1 MIHQIIKVEFKFFL
15 NCVLKLKLLPNSRNY
30 DPQLHLTCY
39 LLATA
44 EYSGSIENSEFLIF
58 FPELIII

>member
-1 MIHQIIKVEFKFFL
+1 MIHQIIKVVLKFFL
-15 NCVLKLKLLPNSRNY
+15 NCVLKLKLLPNSPNY
-30 DPQLHLTCY
+30 DPQLRSTCS

-44 EYSGSIENSEFLIF
+44 EYSGSIKNSEFLVS